1 MLEVDIRG
9 RVGRMDLVASFQ
21 GGAGVTSLFGQ
32 SGAGKT
38 SLTNMIAGLITPQS
52 GRVAVNGT
60 ILFDAENGI
69 NLPVRDRRIGHVFQ
83 DARLFPHLSVRA
95 NMTYARWA
103 GRRGTTRDFD
113 EVTELLGL
121 GDLLNRMP
129 RTLSGGERQRVAIG
143 RALLSD
149 PRLLIMDEPLASLD
163 QARRNDILPYLDR
176 LCVEAGIPILYV
188 SHSIEEVARLS
199 NTLVILSD
207 GRTPAFG
214 PVADMLARTDLGKAT
229 GRHEA
234 GALLEGTVSTVDPHW
249 GLTHVDIGGA
259 TLQIPD
265 MAASVGDAVRLR
277 IRARDVALALHPPE
291 GLSIRNAFAAQITS
305 ISSET
310 GPYAE
315 ILCSVRGQTLRARIT
330 RASVA
335 ELDLYTGRD
344 VTVLI
349 KSVAIDRRQRAPAP
363 ADAQRKDGLGEVG
376 SRST

>member
-1 MLEVDIRG
+1 MLDVDIAG
-9 RVGRMDLVASFQ
+9 HVGQMTLEACFSSS
-21 GGAGVTSLFGQ
+21 GGVTSLFGQ

-38 SLTNMIAGLITPQS
+38 SLTNMIAGLLTPS
-52 GRVAVNGT
+52 RGHISVNGT
-60 ILFDAENGI
+60 VLFDADKGI
-69 NLPVRDRRIGHVFQ
+69 NLSVQARRVGHVFQ

-95 NMTYARWA
+95 NLTYARWA
-103 GRRGTTRDFD
+103 GRRAGTRDMS
-113 EVTELLGL
+113 EVVDLLGL
-121 GDLLNRMP
+121 GTLLERMP
-129 RTLSGGERQRVAIG
+129 RTLSGGEKQRVAIG

-149 PRLLIMDEPLASLD
+149 PRLLIMDEPLANLD

-176 LCVEAGIPILYV
+176 LCAEAGIPILYV

-207 GRTPAFG
+207 GKTPAFG

-234 GALLEGTVSTVDPHW
+234 GALLEGTVARVDPDW
-249 GLTHVDIGGA
+249 GLTDVDIGGA
-259 TLQIPD
+259 ILQIPD
-265 MAASVGDAVRLR
+265 MAAAMGDAVRLR

-291 GLSIRNAFAAQITS
+291 GLSIRNAFAAAITS
-305 ISSET
+305 ISSES

-315 ILCSVRGQTLRARIT
+315 ILCSVSGQTLRARIT

-335 ELDLYTGRD
+335 ELDLHVGRD

-349 KSVAIDRRQRAPAP
+349 KSVAIDRRQRAPALADGTRP
-363 ADAQRKDGLGEVG
+363 AP
-376 SRST
+376 

>member
-1 MLEVDIRG
+1 MLDVDITG
-9 RVGRMDLVASFQ
+9 RVGQLDLEARFNSR
-21 GGAGVTSLFGQ
+21 GGVTSLFGQ

-38 SLTNMIAGLITPQS
+38 TPTNMIAGLIKPLS
-52 GRVAVNGT
+52 GHITVNGT
-60 ILFDAENGI
+60 TLFDANKNI
-69 NLPVRDRRIGHVFQ
+69 NLSVQARRIGHVFQ
-83 DARLFPHLSVRA
+83 DARLFPHLSVA
-95 NMTYARWA
+95 SNLTYARWA
-103 GRRGTTRDFD
+103 GRRPGTRDMA
-113 EVTELLGL
+113 EVVDLLGL
-121 GDLLNRMP
+121 AGLLERKP
-129 RTLSGGERQRVAIG
+129 GTLSGGERQRVAIG

-149 PRLLIMDEPLASLD
+149 PRLLIMDEPLANLD

-214 PVADMLARTDLGKAT
+214 PVADMLARTDLGRAT

-234 GALLEGTVSTVDPHW
+234 SALLEGIVTRCDPDW
-249 GLTHVDIGGA
+249 GLTDVDIGGA

-265 MAASVGDAVRLR
+265 MAAVPGDAVRLR
-277 IRARDVALALHPPE
+277 IRARDVALAVKPPE
-291 GLSIRNAFAAQITS
+291 GLSIRNAFAATIRS
-305 ISSET
+305 ISSES

-315 ILCSVRGQTLRARIT
+315 ILCSVSGQVLRARIT

-335 ELDLYTGRD
+335 DLDLHTGKD

-349 KSVAIDRRQRAPAP
+349 KSVAIDRRQRAPALSDT
-363 ADAQRKDGLGEVG
+363 ATGEDFAG
-376 SRST
+376 

>member
-1 MLEVDIRG
+1 MLEVDITG
-9 RVGRMDLVASFQ
+9 RVGRLQLQARFQ
-21 GGAGVTSLFGQ
+21 SGGGVTSLFGQ

-38 SLTNMIAGLITPQS
+38 TLTNMIAGLVRPAS
-52 GRVAVNGT
+52 GRIAVNGT
-60 ILFDAENGI
+60 TLFDAEQGI
-69 NLPVRDRRIGHVFQ
+69 DLSVQARNIGHVFQ
-83 DARLFPHLSVRA
+83 DARLFPHLTVRA
-95 NMTYARWA
+95 NLTYARWA
-103 GRRGTTRDFD
+103 GRRRAARDMD

-121 GDLLNRMP
+121 EGLLDRMP
-129 RTLSGGERQRVAIG
+129 RTLSGGEKQRVAIG

-149 PRLLIMDEPLASLD
+149 PRLLIMDEPLANLD

-176 LCVEAGIPILYV
+176 LCVEAGTPILYV

-199 NTLVILSD
+199 STLVILSE

-214 PVADMLARTDLGKAT
+214 PVAEMLARTDLGRAT

-234 GALLEGTVSTVDPHW
+234 GALLEGTVAGYDARW
-249 GLTHVDIGGA
+249 GLSDVDIGGA
-259 TLQIPD
+259 VLQIPD
-265 MAASVGDAVRLR
+265 RVGEDGEAVRLR
-277 IRARDVALALHPPE
+277 IRARDVALALYPPE
-291 GLSIRNAFAAQITS
+291 GLSIRNAFAATITS

-335 ELDLYTGRD
+335 DLDLYEGRD

-349 KSVAIDRRQRAPAP
+349 KSVAIDRRQRAPSLA
-363 ADAQRKDGLGEVG
+363 ASVG
-376 SRST
+376 TKAE

>member
-1 MLEVDIRG
+1 MLDVDIAG
-9 RVGRMDLVASFQ
+9 RVGAMDLQAAFTSS
-21 GGAGVTSLFGQ
+21 GGVTSLFGQ

-38 SLTNMIAGLITPQS
+38 SLTNMIAGLLTPLS
-52 GRVAVNGT
+52 GRIAVNGT
-60 ILFDAENGI
+60 VLFDAAKGI
-69 NLPVRDRRIGHVFQ
+69 NLPVQERRVGHVFQ
-83 DARLFPHLSVRA
+83 DARLFPHLSVRS
-95 NMTYARWA
+95 NLTYARWA
-103 GRRGTTRDFD
+103 GRRPKTRDKA
-113 EVTELLGL
+113 EVVDLLGL
-121 GDLLNRMP
+121 GSLLDRMP

-149 PRLLIMDEPLASLD
+149 PRLLIMDEPLANLD

-199 NTLVILSD
+199 NTLVILSE

-234 GALLEGTVSTVDPHW
+234 GALLEGRVARIDPDW
-249 GLTHVDIGGA
+249 GLTDVDIGGA
-259 TLQIPD
+259 VLQIPD
-265 MAASVGDAVRLR
+265 MAAEVGDAVRLR
-277 IRARDVALALHPPE
+277 IRARDVALALYPPE
-291 GLSIRNAFAAQITS
+291 GLSIRNAFDATVTS

-315 ILCSVRGQTLRARIT
+315 ILCSVSGQTLRARIT

-335 ELDLYTGRD
+335 DLDLYEGRP

-363 ADAQRKDGLGEVG
+363 GDG
-376 SRST
+376 SRMPL

>member
-1 MLEVDIRG
+1 MLDVDIKG
-9 RVGRMDLVASFQ
+9 QVGRMPLQASFQ
-21 GGAGVTSLFGQ
+21 SSGGVTSLFGQ

-38 SLTNMIAGLITPQS
+38 SLTNMIAGLNTPLS
-52 GRVAVNGT
+52 GRIAVNGT
-60 ILFDAENGI
+60 VLFDAEKNI
-69 NLPVRDRRIGHVFQ
+69 NLPVQARRIGHVFQ
-83 DARLFPHLSVRA
+83 DARLFPHLSVKA

-103 GRRGTTRDFD
+103 GRRSSTRDFQ
-113 EVTELLGL
+113 EVTDLLGL
-121 GDLLNRMP
+121 GQLLRRMP

-149 PRLLIMDEPLASLD
+149 PRLLIMDEPLANLD

-207 GRTPAFG
+207 GQTPAFG

-234 GALLEGTVSTVDPHW
+234 GALLEGVVALVDPDW

-259 TLQIPD
+259 VLQIPD
-265 MAASVGDAVRLR
+265 MAADVGDAVRLR
-277 IRARDVALALHPPE
+277 IRARDVALALYPPE
-291 GLSIRNAFAAQITS
+291 GLSIRNAFDATITS

-315 ILCSVRGQTLRARIT
+315 LLCSVQGQTLRARIT

-335 ELDLYTGRD
+335 ELDLHKGRN

-349 KSVAIDRRQRAPAP
+349 KSVAIDRRQRAPART
-363 ADAQRKDGLGEVG
+363 DVSRKEL
-376 SRST
+376 